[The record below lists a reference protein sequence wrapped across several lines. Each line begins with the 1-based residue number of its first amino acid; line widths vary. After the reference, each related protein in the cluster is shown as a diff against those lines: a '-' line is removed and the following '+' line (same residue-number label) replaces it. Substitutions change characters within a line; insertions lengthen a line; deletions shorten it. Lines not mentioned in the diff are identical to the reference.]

1 MFDDDDFPAVEDD
14 GMPAWADADA
24 DITALQESEDR
35 CVVRL
40 CDNGLERRARR
51 RRDACVVLQ
60 SAVSGETVETRA
72 LAPKRRSS
80 RRAVASNIVR
90 G

>member
-40 CDNGLERRARR
+40 CDNGLEDEPVDGGMPAWFYK
-51 RRDACVVLQ
+51 
-60 SAVSGETVETRA
+60 A
-72 LAPKRRSS
+72 LYLEKP
-80 RRAVASNIVR
+80 
-90 G
+90 

>member
-40 CDNGLERRARR
+40 ATTGCKTSPSTAGCLRGFTKRCIWRN
-51 RRDACVVLQ
+51 RRDSGACSEKEELKESCSIQ
-60 SAVSGETVETRA
+60 HREG
-72 LAPKRRSS
+72 
-80 RRAVASNIVR
+80 
-90 G
+90 